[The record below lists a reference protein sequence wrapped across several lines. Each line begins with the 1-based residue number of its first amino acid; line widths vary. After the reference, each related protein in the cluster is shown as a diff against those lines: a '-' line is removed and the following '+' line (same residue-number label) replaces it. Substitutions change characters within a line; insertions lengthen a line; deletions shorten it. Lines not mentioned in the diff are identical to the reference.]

1 MSRVCVGF
9 SHAMIIK
16 VDGKRVVLQELKPHA
31 ADFYCSEGSSF
42 RTFQGLVGC
51 NLYLLSARCL
61 FDKG

>member
-1 MSRVCVGF
+1 M
-9 SHAMIIK
+9 
-16 VDGKRVVLQELKPHA
+16 DGKRVVLQELKPHA

-51 NLYLLSARCL
+51 NLYLLSARYL

>member
-1 MSRVCVGF
+1 MCRLLTCDDHLSGW
-9 SHAMIIK
+9 K
-16 VDGKRVVLQELKPHA
+16 
-31 ADFYCSEGSSF
+31 EGSIARIETPCCRF

>member
-1 MSRVCVGF
+1 MCRLFTCDDHLSGWKEGSIAR
-9 SHAMIIK
+9 I
-16 VDGKRVVLQELKPHA
+16 ETPA